1 MHFTGKPLEEWKKYG
16 RSRTM
21 EPRSRG
27 PRVGSASTA
36 KDSPLLRKSW
46 NPASIGPRDEHLYRS
61 RDHAR
66 NLVDCVR
73 SRRPTICPIEEAV
86 RADIVCQI
94 ADIAIRTRQ
103 KLRWDPGTERFVGND
118 KANAFSDS
126 SDAQSLANMSPR

>member
-16 RSRTM
+16 RLTDH
-21 EPRSRG
+21 G
-27 PRVGSASTA
+27 TA
-36 KDSPLLRKSW
+36 FEGTEGWVLIDREAIATSPKKLESS
-46 NPASIGPRDEHLYRS
+46 SIAPGDLHLYRS

-86 RADIVCQI
+86 RADIGCQI

-103 KLRWDPGTERFVGND
+103 KLRWDPVSEVFVGND
-118 KANAFSDS
+118 KANRF
-126 SDAQSLANMSPR
+126 LTRPMRSPWQI